1 MSKCPNEECEAY
13 GACGHHGPGGT
24 CLALEVADETIDI
37 NRCIGSV
44 HVWLSR
50 VDEKSN
56 VRCQCGEYTARDWC
70 SPDVSRVQFRQA
82 VDEDAPTQPVIIT
95 DPPEMPKRYAGCCM
109 CNESTEFY
117 DAAEW
122 NERCPV
128 HGREARDAAKKMRA
142 HDLEVAAALDQLL
155 QGSTTLPAW
164 GRRAIT
170 LAIEKLRR

>member
-1 MSKCPNEECEAY
+1 LTFKQIPQELLTPRIDLAAEA
-13 GACGHHGPGGT
+13 
-24 CLALEVADETIDI
+24 L
-37 NRCIGSV
+37 IG
-44 HVWLSR
+44 L
-50 VDEKSN
+50 
-56 VRCQCGEYTARDWC
+56 
-70 SPDVSRVQFRQA
+70 

-95 DPPEMPKRYAGCCM
+95 DPPEMPKRYAGVCM
-109 CNESTEFY
+109 CNESNEFY
-117 DAAEW
+117 DATEW

-170 LAIEKLRR
+170 LACEKLRR